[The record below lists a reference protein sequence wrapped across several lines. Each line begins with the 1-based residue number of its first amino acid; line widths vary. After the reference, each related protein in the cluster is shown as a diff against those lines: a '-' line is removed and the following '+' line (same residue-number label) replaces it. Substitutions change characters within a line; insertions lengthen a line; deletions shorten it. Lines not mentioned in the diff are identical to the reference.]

1 MKPPHAP
8 LQRESLYFM
17 SLALILAG
25 RYPVPPLDSGS
36 PFRSSLCV
44 GLSDPFFLS
53 HLLNDLPVHI
63 LVPLATSRPIRFVS
77 DCVLASVLFSFGGL
91 RFGLLFGWP

>member
-44 GLSDPFFLS
+44 GLSDPFFKSL
-53 HLLNDLPVHI
+53 I
-63 LVPLATSRPIRFVS
+63 ERLACSFFGS
-77 DCVLASVLFSFGGL
+77 FGHLASDSV
-91 RFGLLFGWP
+91 RF